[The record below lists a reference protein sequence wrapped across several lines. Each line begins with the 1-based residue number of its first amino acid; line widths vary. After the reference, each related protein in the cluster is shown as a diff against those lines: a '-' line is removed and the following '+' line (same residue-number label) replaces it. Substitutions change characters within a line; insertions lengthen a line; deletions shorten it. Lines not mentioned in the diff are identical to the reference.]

1 MIGKVAVSVTSVI
14 LVVGVALAVVA
25 VVHHNASKRAGESL
39 SPQMKVVKD
48 ICSKTDFQEACQKSL
63 SPVADKGSTDPKEFI
78 KAAIQAT
85 INEVAKSANFS
96 DNLVK
101 NVSNI
106 PRVKMAAEDCKDLLN
121 FATDE
126 LQTSFSTVGDS
137 DMHTINDRADDLKN
151 WLSAVISYQQ
161 TCLDGFEAPEFR
173 SAMEQNLQDASSLTS
188 NALAIV
194 SELAD
199 ILKAFGLEFNIKP
212 SGRRL
217 LSQDGYPTWFSGSD
231 RKLLAMV
238 DSGRVRPNAIV
249 AKDGSGN
256 FKTIAAALAAYP
268 TNLIGRYVI
277 YIKSGVYDEY
287 ITVEK
292 NQKNVFMFGD
302 GPRKTIVTGRKSN
315 SGGFT
320 TFKTASFCKFSIQF
334 HYIYLIKILG
344 SFNLLMTLIF

>member
-63 SPVADKGSTDPKEFI
+63 SPE
-78 KAAIQAT
+78 
-85 INEVAKSANFS
+85 
-96 DNLVK
+96 
-101 NVSNI
+101 
-106 PRVKMAAEDCKDLLN
+106 
-121 FATDE
+121 
-126 LQTSFSTVGDS
+126 
-137 DMHTINDRADDLKN
+137 
-151 WLSAVISYQQ
+151 
-161 TCLDGFEAPEFR
+161 
-173 SAMEQNLQDASSLTS
+173 
-188 NALAIV
+188 
-194 SELAD
+194 
-199 ILKAFGLEFNIKP
+199 AFGLEFNIKP